1 MSFIVTRV
9 NEEHGVIGMYLV
21 ERTLNVFVRNLG
33 AILDRRQGYRY
44 KRQKFDAQ
52 PSDALTFP

>member
-1 MSFIVTRV
+1 M